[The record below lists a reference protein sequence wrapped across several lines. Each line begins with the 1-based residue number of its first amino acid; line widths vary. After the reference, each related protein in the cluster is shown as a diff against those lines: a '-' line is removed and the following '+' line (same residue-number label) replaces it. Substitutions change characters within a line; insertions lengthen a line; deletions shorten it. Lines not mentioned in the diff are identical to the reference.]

1 MKTRFSPRKV
11 TATAA
16 PTGVQP
22 TTLASMLPA
31 AWVRPAHWPAMAE
44 PAVNSAKLLYRMSA
58 EEQSPIT
65 LRTGANAAN
74 ITVSGTQLINGT
86 QFASARHWRIN
97 ITANNGDP
105 FTTLKEVQFVKADNS
120 LVNRTSIIATQSSA
134 YRPTD
139 SAADLVDGNTTS
151 DDTSAWATAVGQAV
165 PSWVAFDLGSAQ
177 AIKRIEI
184 MPQSFNLPARAPRDF
199 TIQSSTNGVDW
210 TTVKTVV
217 GAALWVADTYRAI
230 ELPSTDGTLPVYNT
244 GTNDTTFSL
253 FPDFHSNTN
262 PVAADGYKYCEISI
276 TPASTPL
283 TMLRF
288 DSAPTGYINASY
300 LPTNG
305 YVEVIVNMPT
315 LTTLAMH
322 GAATTGRLNPALEHV
337 RFMAVNASMA
347 YSQMFYKMTS
357 LRKITCDLGYL
368 DVRQHITE
376 TFTDCV
382 LLTDFPKII
391 ITSVAK
397 INATSAY
404 QGCKSMLGLPDIN
417 YDRIGVAQYM
427 FQDCWNLLE
436 AGNNVFAGATNVG
449 DMLRN
454 CYALQWKDATVDIPY
469 ATTVSGVFTGC
480 TNITKL
486 PNINLPLATTL
497 GVLLSSCNNLTEV
510 GNIHAPVATSAYG
523 LLSNNTSLLKVGN
536 VNLPLA
542 ANVDQL
548 FYGNYRLRQ
557 VGTIT
562 TSASLV
568 SMNSMYCMCGEMIN
582 PVMPS
587 NTQNVSSANS
597 LFAYCR
603 NMVKAPV
610 LNLLATSCNS
620 SNMFQ
625 ECNKMVD
632 ASQVRITFA
641 ITASSMYANCS
652 AMTKPA
658 TAGYVYANTAPSFA
672 TGCRSLQRFPPGVLS
687 ISRAFSVA
695 NSGLTTAGLNAM
707 FTSLPTAYN
716 FGSEAITITGC
727 PGAATC
733 NRTIATDKGWT
744 VVG

>member
-1 MKTRFSPRKV
+1 MRTRFRPRKF

-22 TTLASMLPA
+22 TTLADLSPA

-74 ITVSGTQLINGT
+74 VTVSGTQLINGT
-86 QFASARHWRIN
+86 QFASARHWRIH

-120 LVNRTSIIATQSSA
+120 LVNRTSIITTQSSA
-134 YRPTD
+134 YQPTD
-139 SAADLVDGNTTS
+139 SAADLVDGNVVD

-184 MPQSFNLPARAPRDF
+184 MPQTFNLPARAPRDF
-199 TIQSSTNGVDW
+199 TIQSSANGVDW

-244 GTNDTTFSL
+244 GTNDTTFTL
-253 FPDFHSNTN
+253 LPDFHSNTN

-283 TMLRF
+283 TTLRL
-288 DSAPTGYINASY
+288 DPAPTGYINASY
-300 LPTNG
+300 LPTNA
-305 YVEVIVNMPT
+305 YVEVVVNMPT
-315 LTTLAMH
+315 LTMLYMH
-322 GAATTGRLNPALEHV
+322 GSTTTGRLNPALEHV
-337 RFMAVNASMA
+337 RFMAVHSSMA

-368 DVRQHITE
+368 DVRQHMTE
-376 TFTDCV
+376 MFTDCV

-391 ITSVAK
+391 ITSVAR

-404 QGCKSMLGLPDIN
+404 RGCKSMLALPDIN
-417 YDRIGVAQYM
+417 YARIGVAQCL
-427 FQDCWNLLE
+427 FTDCCNLLE
-436 AGNNVFAGATNVG
+436 ADNRVFAGATNTV
-449 DMLRN
+449 DFFKR
-454 CYALQWKDATVDIPY
+454 CYALQWKDTTVTIPY
-469 ATTVSGVFTGC
+469 STSVGGLFFNNY
-480 TNITKL
+480 NITKL
-486 PNINLPLATTL
+486 PDLNFPLATSM
-497 GVLLSSCNNLTEV
+497 GSPVAYCPNITEI
-510 GNIHAPVATSAYG
+510 GNIHAPLATSAYAA
-523 LLSNNTSLLKVGN
+523 LANNTSLLKVGN
-536 VNLPLA
+536 IHIPVATAVN
-542 ANVDQL
+542 QM
-548 FYGNYRLRQ
+548 FNYNSCLRQ

-562 TSASLV
+562 TGTALT
-568 SMNSMYCMCGEMIN
+568 SMDSMYYMCQEIVN

-658 TAGYVYANTAPSFA
+658 TAGYVYDNTAPSFA

-707 FTSLPTAYN
+707 FTSLPTAYY